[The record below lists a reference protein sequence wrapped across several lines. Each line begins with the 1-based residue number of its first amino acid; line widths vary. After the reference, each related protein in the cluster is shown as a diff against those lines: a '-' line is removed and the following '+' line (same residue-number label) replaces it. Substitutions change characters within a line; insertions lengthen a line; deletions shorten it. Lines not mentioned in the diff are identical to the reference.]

1 MVRLNRFETNTV
13 EWLTGLA
20 GVFGTQPA
28 CWTYIPEFITK
39 ALAIQCGNAQRK
51 MAMTGSIQKG
61 MDQSARKMASSR
73 SERRRRVSRAV
84 RSFQRWIERRHG
96 QCVNKY

>member
-1 MVRLNRFETNTV
+1 MLRLKKFETKTV

-39 ALAIQCGNAQRK
+39 ALAIQWGNAQRK

-61 MDQSARKMASSR
+61 IDQSARKIASSR
-73 SERRRRVSRAV
+73 NERRRRVWRAV
-84 RSFQRWIERRHG
+84 KSFQRCSERRHG
-96 QCVNKY
+96 QWVKR